1 MGTRYLGLVSGTSVD
16 GVDAC
21 IAEFRAHRARI
32 LGARTTP
39 YPAELRERVQT
50 LITTQHAALN
60 EIGGLDVALGRFFG
74 GCALSTIRDAGLAPR
89 DITAIGHHGQTVF
102 HAPMNAEP
110 FSMQLGDPNSVA
122 ALTGITTVADFRRR
136 DMAHGGQGAPLVPA
150 FHDWLWRTPRETRVI
165 VNIGGIANVSV
176 IRPGKAIVGFDTGPG
191 NTLLDAWIQS
201 CRGEPYD
208 ADGAWAKNGTVD
220 RELLRRMRGEPYF
233 ASRPP
238 KSTGREHFNLAWLK
252 RHLGPHQ
259 ALRPEDVQATLA
271 ELTAV
276 TIVAAIEDM
285 GLRKYRLI
293 VCGGGASNCDLLL
306 RLTRL
311 GGREAETTADYGV
324 QPDYVEA
331 AAFAWL
337 ARARLQG
344 AAGNVPTVTGAR
356 QTVILGGVYYGGE
369 PDRPARRDGFR
380 GGRPKPK
387 TA

>member
-1 MGTRYLGLVSGTSVD
+1 MATRYLGLISGTSVD

-21 IAEFRAHRARI
+21 IAEFRSHRARI
-32 LGARTTP
+32 LGACTTP
-39 YPAELRERVQT
+39 YPAKLRERVQS
-50 LITTQHAALN
+50 LITTPQAALQ
-60 EIGGLDVALGRFFG
+60 EIGSLDVALGRFFG
-74 GCALSTIRDAGLAPR
+74 ACALTTIRDAGLAPS

-102 HAPMNAEP
+102 HAPTGAEP

-150 FHDWLWRTPRETRVI
+150 FHDWLWRTPREARVI
-165 VNIGGIANVSV
+165 VNIGGIANVTV
-176 IRPGKAIVGFDTGPG
+176 IRPGKPIVGFDTGPG
-191 NTLLDAWIQS
+191 NTLLDAWIQT
-201 CRGEPYD
+201 CRGKSYD
-208 ADGAWAKNGTVD
+208 ADGAWAQKGSVD
-220 RELLRRMRGEPYF
+220 ATLLRRMRREPYF
-233 ASRPP
+233 ASPAP
-238 KSTGREHFNLAWLK
+238 KSTGREHFNLAWLD
-252 RHLGPHQ
+252 RHLG
-259 ALRPEDVQATLA
+259 ARESRRAEDVQATLA
-271 ELTAV
+271 ELTAA
-276 TIVAAIEDM
+276 TIIAAIEEL

-293 VCGGGASNCDLLL
+293 VCGGGASNNDLLL

-311 GGREAETTADYGV
+311 SGRDAETTADHGIP
-324 QPDYVEA
+324 PDYVEA

-369 PDRPARRDGFR
+369 PDRLARRDGFR
-380 GGRPKPK
+380 SGRAKPK